1 MTLSSTAEYRVSAKG
16 FNAVKRICAK
26 ITNQDSR
33 RRAFKALLCMDTL
46 ADYLYSQGFKID
58 ISKNLYKI
66 LPLNEEFEFTDIHCN
81 GRFINV
87 VPVVNG
93 QYVLIPKNHT
103 IFDVVPELYVVAD
116 YNQTTKK
123 VKFLGCFEGD
133 KVPKSVENGN
143 HYVCDIKNLES
154 PAMVEELLS
163 SIKPEEISEKSHG
176 LFVSFFIDYLDG
188 VLDDT
193 SKKRLITHLIECKEC
208 RSELV
213 EFFDYEMIAKETKK
227 FPEVLNDNTL
237 DIVAAVAVNDP
248 KYKDFK
254 EYTIQIEKEKDEY
267 DEDEDDENVGGKQ
280 IKSAIEDPL
289 QILYGKN
296 KNQKIFDLM
305 GDRPKKTS
313 MLDNVMSDIAK
324 SVKKPVAQ
332 ELTPE
337 EKSITYSGS
346 INPEY
351 YAEGLPEG
359 TDIEQEPQ
367 KDDLNLDFDY
377 IPKSTQ
383 KNDEPIEIE
392 EEDEVLNITEDNTLD
407 ETIPTKEVN
416 ILHSEK
422 TDVDKPKFA
431 EQLNPQPETPVSTTD
446 ELILLDEEKSVDEPE
461 FASQIKSSQ
470 NQKVTEDN
478 DYDDIITI
486 EDDNDDL
493 NILAPKKDENELPN
507 SMDNV
512 VYYEENEEQDEKDDV
527 IEIVDED
534 NDVLGIEIPLKANKE
549 DENTPSI
556 NLHEELSASILQGKN
571 EEEKEPEIIDD
582 SLPFELEYENTTKDE
597 DLIVVDEKPQE
608 ETDDLEIISD
618 DTKVIETPET
628 LDIIDDE
635 EAEVNDEDLVHFD
648 AVDLDIVDEDDE
660 QQQSVIPSTIEDAG
674 IAASSL
680 IDDFED
686 DSKETI
692 AKNITKNI
700 TKDALGTAAKIVT
713 ENTSDMLKNLSTSA
727 KIVSELSNVG
737 DSLTTNPYLNTEK
750 PIRESNNTISVNSNE
765 DDLYY
770 INEDTINSPTP
781 RKPSVAKDNTI
792 GVSAK
797 ENDDLI
803 IIGDEEEND
812 FAQTNKK
819 GANDVLNFT
828 DDTNSSNDDF
838 IIINEDEDDD
848 FKSFSIPTNIPQDNE
863 FEPTID
869 NKKETNDVLKF
880 INNTNSGNDDFM
892 VIDEDE
898 DDDFKSFSIPTNIP
912 QDNDFEPTINN
923 KKETNDV
930 LKFINNTNSGNDDF
944 MVIDENE
951 DDDFKSFSIPTN
963 IPQDND
969 FEPMIDNKKE
979 TNDVLK
985 FINDTNSGNE
995 DEDFIVI
1002 DENEQNDIKAFS
1014 VPTET
1019 TQEEDDDFIIIDD
1032 EEDVSTVPAEKVI
1045 SDDLSPEANDDAT
1058 NNDTISVI
1066 NEPLEEESEN
1076 SDDKLLDELPMIRK
1090 EDIVAKEKASTPAE
1104 AVVPK
1109 IDPISSQPVELND
1122 DESSLLSFGDED
1134 DTEFLNFDD
1143 NQDFLLESED
1153 DSFMLQ
1159 EEPQTQ
1165 AEPQPTSQPE
1175 PQNTPTPVVNEIEPS
1190 LQTDDEDDDLIII
1203 DDDNPTPIV
1212 PEKPL
1217 GATDNTNSVK
1227 TDDDMLII
1235 DDDDEDLTIPQ
1246 SKEPQNDTDYDDS
1259 VNFFRPAGASFDDDI
1274 PKSRN
1279 DFAPISNN
1287 NDNFEAI
1294 KSSDDDMLILDDE
1307 DDDTN
1312 KLEKIAPESTEEDDQ
1327 IEILD
1332 EQEEQEE
1339 QKPTESD
1346 PQKPVSQLDLL
1357 FKSLSDREKE
1367 QIEAIQTGK
1376 NQEKENVIPETTPI
1390 APVSKQPKSTMFN
1403 KNFKDAISAKDEAV
1417 EEGRISLK
1425 PTEEPVVDP
1434 LINTTVEKIDEDEY
1448 EEIHVDDDDKNQ
1460 DDENQEVEYV
1470 YEDEDGNV
1478 IDEPDEDVEYVYE
1491 DEDGNVIDETN
1502 EDTSETEKSDENIDL
1517 LPEIEDKVEETE
1529 EQPQAEDK
1537 FANVDDDY
1545 GDFDEDSNFDE
1556 NTATSDDF
1564 GETQEENPVEEP
1576 IEGEEFD
1583 EESDDES
1590 EEESEEDQELKKKA
1604 IIKKAAIA
1612 AAVALVLIGGGIT
1625 TKVILSHTN
1634 ARAEQQALNEG
1645 ASLGDATAEEE
1656 GGLAVPADAQSPTGG
1671 QLDQPTVGGGEE
1683 GGLSIPENDTD
1694 ALGATPTTEEAK
1706 PPVTP
1711 VTPAEKPSGPKAG
1724 TSNATTSDLNK
1735 AVANAFSDAPTS
1747 MTVRKASW
1755 GVGASLAADASFKAY
1770 LQQMGKSVKSALRK
1784 NLASVKGEAP
1794 ASPVK
1799 IRIKMSDS
1807 GNLQD
1812 VVILK
1817 SCGNTQVDEI
1827 VLQSVKQIVA
1837 ACPFPEL
1844 SENTL
1849 KANHKATG
1857 SNTVKMS
1864 LTVTF

>member
-1 MTLSSTAEYRVSAKG
+1 MTLSSTIEYRVSAKG
-16 FNAVKRICAK
+16 FNAVKKICAK
-26 ITNQDSR
+26 IINQDSR

-46 ADYLYSQGFKID
+46 ADYLYSQGFNID

-81 GRFINV
+81 GRFINI

-133 KVPKSVENGN
+133 KVPKTVENGN

-163 SIKPEEISEKSHG
+163 SVKPEKISEQSHG

-193 SKKRLITHLIECKEC
+193 SKKRLVTHLIECKEC

-227 FPEVLNDNTL
+227 FPEVLNDSTL
-237 DIVAAVAVNDP
+237 DIVGAVAVNDP

-267 DEDEDDENVGGKQ
+267 DEDEEENVGGKQ

-324 SVKKPVAQ
+324 SGKKPVAQ

-359 TDIEQEPQ
+359 SVVDNEPQ

-377 IPKSTQ
+377 IPKSTLKSDKQ
-383 KNDEPIEIE
+383 SEVEENDEI
-392 EEDEVLNITEDNTLD
+392 LNITDDDTLD
-407 ETIPTKEVN
+407 ELIPSKEVN

-422 TDVDKPKFA
+422 TDIDKPKFT
-431 EQLNPQPETPVSTTD
+431 EQLNPQAQTPVTTTD

-461 FASQIKSSQ
+461 FASQIKSTQ
-470 NQKVTEDN
+470 NQKITENN

-486 EDDNDDL
+486 EDDNDDFS
-493 NILAPKKDENELPN
+493 ILTPEKDENELPN
-507 SMDNV
+507 AMDNV
-512 VYYEENEEQDEKDDV
+512 VYYDDNEEETEKDDI

-534 NDVLGIEIPLKANKE
+534 NDVLGIEIPLKSNKE
-549 DENTPSI
+549 EENERNTPII
-556 NLHEELSASILQGKN
+556 NLHEELSDSILQGKN
-571 EEEKEPEIIDD
+571 EEEKEPETIDD
-582 SLPFELEYENTTKDE
+582 NQPFELEYENTTEDQ
-597 DLIVVDEKPQE
+597 DLIVVDEPAQK
-608 ETDDLEIISD
+608 ETDELEIISD
-618 DTKVIETPET
+618 ETNVIETPET
-628 LDIIDDE
+628 LDIIDDDE
-635 EAEVNDEDLVHFD
+635 DEINDEDLVHFD
-648 AVDLDIVDEDDE
+648 AVDLDIVDENDV

-674 IAASSL
+674 VAASSL

-686 DSKETI
+686 DSKESI
-692 AKNITKNI
+692 AKNIAKDITKN
-700 TKDALGTAAKIVT
+700 ALGTVAKIAT
-713 ENTSDMLKNLSTSA
+713 ENTTDMLKNLSTSA

-737 DSLTTNPYLNTEK
+737 DSLTINPYLDTEK
-750 PIRESNNTISVNSNE
+750 PVNKADNTISVNSQE

-770 INEDTINSPTP
+770 INKDITKPSTTQ
-781 RKPSVAKDNTI
+781 KPSVATDNTI
-792 GVSAK
+792 SAIS
-797 ENDDLI
+797 EETDDLI
-803 IIGDEEEND
+803 IIDDNEESDIAPAQNNEAKNILD
-812 FAQTNKK
+812 FTN
-819 GANDVLNFT
+819 
-828 DDTNSSNDDF
+828 DTNSSGDDF
-838 IIINEDEDDD
+838 IVIDEDEIDD
-848 FKSFSIPTNIPQDNE
+848 FKSFSIPTNVPKDND
-863 FEPTID
+863 FEPAIENKNETD
-869 NKKETNDVLKF
+869 NVLEF
-880 INNTNSGNDDFM
+880 INDTNSINDDFI

-898 DDDFKSFSIPTNIP
+898 NDDFKSFSIPTNVP
-912 QDNDFEPTINN
+912 QDNDFEPIIEN
-923 KKETNDV
+923 KNDTDNV
-930 LKFINNTNSGNDDF
+930 LGFINNTNSGNNDD
-944 MVIDENE
+944 
-951 DDDFKSFSIPTN
+951 
-963 IPQDND
+963 
-969 FEPMIDNKKE
+969 
-979 TNDVLK
+979 
-985 FINDTNSGNE
+985 
-995 DEDFIVI
+995 DFIVI

-1014 VPTET
+1014 IPTDNA
-1019 TQEEDDDFIIIDD
+1019 QEDDDFIIIDD
-1032 EEDVSTVPAEKVI
+1032 EENIPSISAEKT
-1045 SDDLSPEANDDAT
+1045 DNDDILST
-1058 NNDTISVI
+1058 QDTDIVSNDTISVI
-1066 NEPLEEESEN
+1066 DESAEEQTKD

-1090 EDIVAKEKASTPAE
+1090 EDIVAKEEKTSTPAE
-1104 AVVPK
+1104 TTVPQ
-1109 IDPISSQPVELND
+1109 IDPIPSRPIELTD

-1134 DTEFLNFDD
+1134 DTGFLNFDD

-1153 DSFMLQ
+1153 DSFMLK

-1165 AEPQPTSQPE
+1165 PEPQPTQQPE
-1175 PQNTPTPVVNEIEPS
+1175 PQQIQPTPVVNEIEPS

-1203 DDDNPTPIV
+1203 DDDNPTPV
-1212 PEKPL
+1212 EPEKPL
-1217 GATDNTNSVK
+1217 STINNTNSVNS
-1227 TDDDMLII
+1227 DDDMIII

-1246 SKEPQNDTDYDDS
+1246 SEEPQNSTDYDDS

-1274 PKSRN
+1274 PNSTN
-1279 DFAPISNN
+1279 DFAPIAS
-1287 NDNFEAI
+1287 DDSDFETI
-1294 KSSDDDMLILDDE
+1294 KSEDDDMLILDDE

-1312 KLEKIAPESTEEDDQ
+1312 KIEEIAPESTDKEDE
-1327 IEILD
+1327 IEIID
-1332 EQEEQEE
+1332 EQKEQEE
-1339 QKPTESD
+1339 QKPTEQDSK
-1346 PQKPVSQLDLL
+1346 KPVSQLDLI

-1367 QIEAIQTGK
+1367 QIEAVQTGK
-1376 NQEKENVIPETTPI
+1376 NQEQEIPETTPI
-1390 APVSKQPKSTMFN
+1390 ATVSEKPKTSMFN

-1425 PTEEPVVDP
+1425 PTEEPVIDP

-1448 EEIHVDDDDKNQ
+1448 EEIHVEDDEEHQDSEEHQ
-1460 DDENQEVEYV
+1460 DDEHEEVEYV

-1478 IDEPDEDVEYVYE
+1478 IEEPDEDVEYVYE
-1491 DEDGNVIDETN
+1491 DENGNIIDAPTE
-1502 EDTSETEKSDENIDL
+1502 EKSEVEESDENIDM

-1529 EQPQAEDK
+1529 NEPQSEDE
-1537 FANVDDDY
+1537 FADIDDDY
-1545 GDFDEDSNFDE
+1545 SDFDEDSNFDE
-1556 NTATSDDF
+1556 NTTNDDF
-1564 GETQEENPVEEP
+1564 ETAQEENSAEEFDKD
-1576 IEGEEFD
+1576 INEESDEEFD
-1583 EESDDES
+1583 EESENEA
-1590 EEESEEDQELKKKA
+1590 EEEVSEEDKELKKKA

-1612 AAVALVLIGGGIT
+1612 AAVALVLVGGGIT
-1625 TKVILSHTN
+1625 TKVILSHSN

-1645 ASLGDATAEEE
+1645 ASLGDTTAEEE
-1656 GGLAVPADAQSPTGG
+1656 GGLAVPEETQSPTGG
-1671 QLDQPTVGGGEE
+1671 QLDQPTIGGDEE

-1694 ALGATPTTEEAK
+1694 ALGATPAPTTTETK

-1711 VTPAEKPSGPKAG
+1711 VEKPTGPKAG

-1735 AVANAFSDAPTS
+1735 AVTNAFSDAPTS

-1770 LQQMGKSVKSALRK
+1770 LQQMGKAVKSTLRK
-1784 NLASVKGEAP
+1784 NLATAKGEAP
-1794 ASPVK
+1794 ATPVK
-1799 IRIKMSDS
+1799 IQIKMSDS

-1827 VLQSVKQIVA
+1827 VLQSVKQTVE

-1849 KANHKATG
+1849 KANHKTTG
-1857 SNTVKMS
+1857 GNTVKMS

>member
-46 ADYLYSQGFKID
+46 ADYLYSQGFNID

-392 EEDEVLNITEDNTLD
+392 EENEVLNITEDNTLD

-493 NILAPKKDENELPN
+493 NILTPKKDENELPN
-507 SMDNV
+507 SMDNI

-582 SLPFELEYENTTKDE
+582 SMPFELEYENTTKDE

-700 TKDALGTAAKIVT
+700 TKDALGTAAKIAT

-737 DSLTTNPYLNTEK
+737 DSLTTNPYLNAEK
-750 PIRESNNTISVNSNE
+750 PISESNNTISVGSKE

-770 INEDTINSPTP
+770 INEDTIKPPTP
-781 RKPSVAKDNTI
+781 QKPSVAKDNTI
-792 GVSAK
+792 GVSTK

-803 IIGDEEEND
+803 IIDDEEEND
-812 FAQTNKK
+812 FAKTNKK

-838 IIINEDEDDD
+838 IIINEDE
-848 FKSFSIPTNIPQDNE
+848 N
-863 FEPTID
+863 
-869 NKKETNDVLKF
+869 
-880 INNTNSGNDDFM
+880 
-892 VIDEDE
+892 
-898 DDDFKSFSIPTNIP
+898 
-912 QDNDFEPTINN
+912 
-923 KKETNDV
+923 
-930 LKFINNTNSGNDDF
+930 
-944 MVIDENE
+944 
-951 DDDFKSFSIPTN
+951 DDFKSFSIPTN

-1076 SDDKLLDELPMIRK
+1076 SDDKLLNELPMIRK

-1109 IDPISSQPVELND
+1109 IDPIPSQPVELND

-1165 AEPQPTSQPE
+1165 AEPQPTSPPE
-1175 PQNTPTPVVNEIEPS
+1175 PQITPTPEVNEIEPS

-1203 DDDNPTPIV
+1203 DDDNPTSIV

-1227 TDDDMLII
+1227 ADDDMLII
-1235 DDDDEDLTIPQ
+1235 DDDDEDLIIPQ
-1246 SKEPQNDTDYDDS
+1246 SKEPQNNTDYDDS

-1279 DFAPISNN
+1279 DFASISNN

-1583 EESDDES
+1583 EESDYEA

-1656 GGLAVPADAQSPTGG
+1656 GGLAVPAEAQSPTGG

>member
-1 MTLSSTAEYRVSAKG
+1 MTLSSTTEYRVSAKG
-16 FNAVKRICAK
+16 FNAVKKICAK

-46 ADYLYSQGFKID
+46 ADYLYSQGFNID

-81 GRFINV
+81 GRFINI

-133 KVPKSVENGN
+133 KVPKTVENGN

-163 SIKPEEISEKSHG
+163 SVKPEEISEQSHG
-176 LFVSFFIDYLDG
+176 LFISFFIDYLDG

-227 FPEVLNDNTL
+227 FPEVLNDSTL
-237 DIVAAVAVNDP
+237 DIVGAVAVNDP

-267 DEDEDDENVGGKQ
+267 DEDEEENVGGKQ

-359 TDIEQEPQ
+359 SVVDNEPQ

-377 IPKSTQ
+377 IPKSTLKSDKQ
-383 KNDEPIEIE
+383 SETEENDEI
-392 EEDEVLNITEDNTLD
+392 LNITDDDTLD
-407 ETIPTKEVN
+407 ELVPTKEVN

-422 TDVDKPKFA
+422 TDIDKPKFT
-431 EQLNPQPETPVSTTD
+431 EQLNPEPQNPVTTTD

-461 FASQIKSSQ
+461 FASQIKSSK
-470 NQKVTEDN
+470 NQKVTENN

-486 EDDNDDL
+486 EDDNDDFS
-493 NILAPKKDENELPN
+493 ILTQEKDENGLPN
-507 SMDNV
+507 AMDNV
-512 VYYEENEEQDEKDDV
+512 VYYEDNEEQAEKDDV
-527 IEIVDED
+527 IEIIDED
-534 NDVLGIEIPLKANKE
+534 NDVLGIEIPLKSDKE
-549 DENTPSI
+549 EEKEHNTPI
-556 NLHEELSASILQGKN
+556 MNLHEELSDSILQGKN

-582 SLPFELEYENTTKDE
+582 NQPFELEYENTTEDE
-597 DLIVVDEKPQE
+597 DFIVVDEPTQK
-608 ETDDLEIISD
+608 ETNNLEIISD
-618 DTKVIETPET
+618 ETNVIETPET
-628 LDIIDDE
+628 LDIIDDDE
-635 EAEVNDEDLVHFD
+635 DEINDEDLVHFD
-648 AVDLDIVDEDDE
+648 AIDLDIVDEDDV
-660 QQQSVIPSTIEDAG
+660 QHQSVIPTTIEDAG
-674 IAASSL
+674 VAASSL

-686 DSKETI
+686 DSKESIVKNI
-692 AKNITKNI
+692 AKDITKN
-700 TKDALGTAAKIVT
+700 ALGTVAKIAT

-737 DSLTTNPYLNTEK
+737 DSLTINPYLDTEK
-750 PIRESNNTISVNSNE
+750 PVNNTDNTISVNSQE

-770 INEDTINSPTP
+770 INEDITEPSTTQ
-781 RKPSVAKDNTI
+781 KASVAADNTI
-792 GVSAK
+792 SAIS
-797 ENDDLI
+797 EETDDLI
-803 IIGDEEEND
+803 IIDDNEGND
-812 FAQTNKK
+812 IAPAQNNETKNIIDFTN
-819 GANDVLNFT
+819 N
-828 DDTNSSNDDF
+828 TNSGDDDF
-838 IIINEDEDDD
+838 IVIDEDENDD
-848 FKSFSIPTNIPQDNE
+848 FKSFSIPTNVPQDND
-863 FEPTID
+863 FEPVIENKNDTD
-869 NKKETNDVLKF
+869 NVLEF
-880 INNTNSGNDDFM
+880 INDTNSVDDDFV

-898 DDDFKSFSIPTNIP
+898 NDDLKSFSIPTNVP
-912 QDNDFEPTINN
+912 QDNDFEPTITN
-923 KKETNDV
+923 KNEEDNV
-930 LKFINNTNSGNDDF
+930 L
-944 MVIDENE
+944 E
-951 DDDFKSFSIPTN
+951 
-963 IPQDND
+963 
-969 FEPMIDNKKE
+969 
-979 TNDVLK
+979 
-985 FINDTNSGNE
+985 FINDTNSVNNN
-995 DEDFIVI
+995 DDFIII

-1014 VPTET
+1014 IPTDNV
-1019 TQEEDDDFIIIDD
+1019 QEDDDFIIIDD
-1032 EEDVSTVPAEKVI
+1032 EEDIPAISAEKAV
-1045 SDDLSPEANDDAT
+1045 NDDILPAQNT
-1058 NNDTISVI
+1058 DITSDDTISVTDKSS
-1066 NEPLEEESEN
+1066 EEQMEE

-1090 EDIVAKEKASTPAE
+1090 EDIVAKEEKTSNSEDTTVSQIA
-1104 AVVPK
+1104 
-1109 IDPISSQPVELND
+1109 PIPPQPIELSD

-1134 DTEFLNFDD
+1134 DTGFLNFDD

-1159 EEPQTQ
+1159 EEPQ
-1165 AEPQPTSQPE
+1165 PTKQPE
-1175 PQNTPTPVVNEIEPS
+1175 PQQIQPTPVVNEIEPS
-1190 LQTDDEDDDLIII
+1190 IQTDDEDDDLIII
-1203 DDDNPTPIV
+1203 DDDSPIPIT
-1212 PEKPL
+1212 PEKPSS
-1217 GATDNTNSVK
+1217 TSNNTNSVNS
-1227 TDDDMLII
+1227 DDDMIII
-1235 DDDDEDLTIPQ
+1235 DDDDEDLTVPQ
-1246 SKEPQNDTDYDDS
+1246 NEEPQNNSNYDDS

-1274 PKSRN
+1274 PNSTN
-1279 DFAPISNN
+1279 DFTPIA
-1287 NDNFEAI
+1287 NDASDFETI
-1294 KSSDDDMLILDDE
+1294 KSEDDDMLILDDE
-1307 DDDTN
+1307 DDDTD
-1312 KLEKIAPESTEEDDQ
+1312 KIEEITPESTDEEDE
-1327 IEILD
+1327 IEIID

-1339 QKPTESD
+1339 QKPTEQDSK
-1346 PQKPVSQLDLL
+1346 KPISQLDLI

-1367 QIEAIQTGK
+1367 QIEAVQTGK
-1376 NQEKENVIPETTPI
+1376 NQEKEKEKEKEKEETPETKPI
-1390 APVSKQPKSTMFN
+1390 PTVSEKPKTSMFN

-1448 EEIHVDDDDKNQ
+1448 EEILVENNEEHQ
-1460 DDENQEVEYV
+1460 DDEHEEVEYV

-1491 DEDGNVIDETN
+1491 DEDGNVIDAPT
-1502 EDTSETEKSDENIDL
+1502 EDTSEVEKSDENIDM

-1529 EQPQAEDK
+1529 DEPQSEDE
-1537 FANVDDDY
+1537 FADIDDDY

-1556 NTATSDDF
+1556 NTINDDF
-1564 GETQEENPVEEP
+1564 ETVQEENSA
-1576 IEGEEFD
+1576 EEFDKDINEESD
-1583 EESDDES
+1583 EESDN
-1590 EEESEEDQELKKKA
+1590 EEEEVSEEDKELKKKA

-1645 ASLGDATAEEE
+1645 ASLGDTTAEEE
-1656 GGLAVPADAQSPTGG
+1656 GGLTVPEEAQSPTGG
-1671 QLDQPTVGGGEE
+1671 QLDQPTIGGDEE

-1694 ALGATPTTEEAK
+1694 ALGATPAPTTETK

-1711 VTPAEKPSGPKAG
+1711 VEKPTGPKAG

-1735 AVANAFSDAPTS
+1735 AVANAFSDSPTS

-1770 LQQMGKSVKSALRK
+1770 LQQMGKSVKSTLRK
-1784 NLASVKGEAP
+1784 NLASAKGEAP
-1794 ASPVK
+1794 TTPVK
-1799 IRIKMSDS
+1799 IQIKMSDS

-1827 VLQSVKQIVA
+1827 VLQSVKQTVE

-1844 SENTL
+1844 SANTL
-1849 KANHKATG
+1849 KANQKATG
-1857 SNTVKMS
+1857 GNTVKMS

>member
-46 ADYLYSQGFKID
+46 ADYLYSQGFNID

-123 VKFLGCFEGD
+123 VKFLGCFKGD

-267 DEDEDDENVGGKQ
+267 DEDEDDKNVGGKQ

-392 EEDEVLNITEDNTLD
+392 EEDEVLNINENNTLD
-407 ETIPTKEVN
+407 KTIPTKEVN

-493 NILAPKKDENELPN
+493 NILTPKKDENELPN

-582 SLPFELEYENTTKDE
+582 SMPFELEYENTTKDE

-700 TKDALGTAAKIVT
+700 TKDALGTAAKIAT

-737 DSLTTNPYLNTEK
+737 DSLTTNPYLNAEK
-750 PIRESNNTISVNSNE
+750 PISESNNTISVDSKE

-770 INEDTINSPTP
+770 INEDTTKPPTP
-781 RKPSVAKDNTI
+781 QKPSVAKDNTI
-792 GVSAK
+792 GVSTK

-803 IIGDEEEND
+803 IIDDEEEND
-812 FAQTNKK
+812 FAKTNKK

-848 FKSFSIPTNIPQDNE
+848 FKSFSIPTNIPQDND
-863 FEPTID
+863 FEPMID

-880 INNTNSGNDDFM
+880 INNTNSGN
-892 VIDEDE
+892 
-898 DDDFKSFSIPTNIP
+898 
-912 QDNDFEPTINN
+912 
-923 KKETNDV
+923 
-930 LKFINNTNSGNDDF
+930 
-944 MVIDENE
+944 
-951 DDDFKSFSIPTN
+951 
-963 IPQDND
+963 
-969 FEPMIDNKKE
+969 
-979 TNDVLK
+979 
-985 FINDTNSGNE
+985 E

-1002 DENEQNDIKAFS
+1002 DENEQNEIKAFS

-1066 NEPLEEESEN
+1066 NEPLEESEN
-1076 SDDKLLDELPMIRK
+1076 SDDKLLNELPMIRK

-1109 IDPISSQPVELND
+1109 IDPIPSQPVELND

-1165 AEPQPTSQPE
+1165 AEPQPTSPPE
-1175 PQNTPTPVVNEIEPS
+1175 PQITPTPEVNEIEPS

-1203 DDDNPTPIV
+1203 DDDNPTPIA

-1235 DDDDEDLTIPQ
+1235 DDDDEDLIIPQ
-1246 SKEPQNDTDYDDS
+1246 SKEPQNNTDYDDS

-1346 PQKPVSQLDLL
+1346 PKKPVSQLDLL

-1367 QIEAIQTGK
+1367 QIEAVQTGK

-1390 APVSKQPKSTMFN
+1390 TPVSKQPKSTMFN

-1502 EDTSETEKSDENIDL
+1502 EDTAETEKSDENIDL

-1576 IEGEEFD
+1576 NEGEEFD
-1583 EESDDES
+1583 EESDDEA

-1656 GGLAVPADAQSPTGG
+1656 GGLAVPAEAQSPTGG

-1711 VTPAEKPSGPKAG
+1711 VTSAEKPSGPKAG

>member
-46 ADYLYSQGFKID
+46 ADYLYSQGFNID

-123 VKFLGCFEGD
+123 VKFLGCFKGD

-163 SIKPEEISEKSHG
+163 SNKPEEISEKSHG

-392 EEDEVLNITEDNTLD
+392 EEDEVLNINENNTLD
-407 ETIPTKEVN
+407 KTIPTKEVN

-582 SLPFELEYENTTKDE
+582 SMPFELEYENTTKDE

-635 EAEVNDEDLVHFD
+635 EVEVDDEDLVHFD

-700 TKDALGTAAKIVT
+700 TKDALGTAAKIAT

-737 DSLTTNPYLNTEK
+737 DSLTTNPYLNAEK
-750 PIRESNNTISVNSNE
+750 PISESNNTISVDSKE

-770 INEDTINSPTP
+770 INEDTIKPPTP
-781 RKPSVAKDNTI
+781 QKPSVAKDNTI
-792 GVSAK
+792 GVSTK

-803 IIGDEEEND
+803 IIDDEEEND
-812 FAQTNKK
+812 FAKTNKK

-869 NKKETNDVLKF
+869 NKNETNDVLKF
-880 INNTNSGNDDFM
+880 INNTNSGD
-892 VIDEDE
+892 
-898 DDDFKSFSIPTNIP
+898 
-912 QDNDFEPTINN
+912 
-923 KKETNDV
+923 
-930 LKFINNTNSGNDDF
+930 
-944 MVIDENE
+944 
-951 DDDFKSFSIPTN
+951 
-963 IPQDND
+963 
-969 FEPMIDNKKE
+969 
-979 TNDVLK
+979 
-985 FINDTNSGNE
+985 E

-1076 SDDKLLDELPMIRK
+1076 SDDKLLNELPMIRK

-1109 IDPISSQPVELND
+1109 IDPIPSQPVELND

-1165 AEPQPTSQPE
+1165 AEPQPTSPPE
-1175 PQNTPTPVVNEIEPS
+1175 PQITPTPEVNEIEPS

-1203 DDDNPTPIV
+1203 DDDNPTPIA

-1227 TDDDMLII
+1227 ADDDMLII
-1235 DDDDEDLTIPQ
+1235 DDDDEDLIIPQ
-1246 SKEPQNDTDYDDS
+1246 SKEPQNNTDYDDS

-1339 QKPTESD
+1339 QKPTESA
-1346 PQKPVSQLDLL
+1346 PKKPVSQLDLL

-1564 GETQEENPVEEP
+1564 GETQEETPVEELN
-1576 IEGEEFD
+1576 EGEEFD
-1583 EESDDES
+1583 EESDDEA

-1656 GGLAVPADAQSPTGG
+1656 GGLAVPAEAQSPTGG

-1694 ALGATPTTEEAK
+1694 ALGATPTTEETK

>member
-46 ADYLYSQGFKID
+46 ADYLYSQGFNID

-81 GRFINV
+81 GRFIDV

-133 KVPKSVENGN
+133 KVPKTVENGN

-154 PAMVEELLS
+154 PAMIEELLS
-163 SIKPEEISEKSHG
+163 SVKPEEISEKSHG

-193 SKKRLITHLIECKEC
+193 SKKRLVTHLIECKEC

-267 DEDEDDENVGGKQ
+267 DEDEEDENVGGKQ

-377 IPKSTQ
+377 MPKSTQ
-383 KNDEPIEIE
+383 KNDKPIEIE
-392 EEDEVLNITEDNTLD
+392 EENEVLNITDDDTLD
-407 ETIPTKEVN
+407 EPIPTKEVN

-431 EQLNPQPETPVSTTD
+431 EQLNPKPETPVSTTD

-486 EDDNDDL
+486 EDDNDDFD
-493 NILAPKKDENELPN
+493 ILSPKKDENELPN

-534 NDVLGIEIPLKANKE
+534 NDVLGIEIPLKADKE
-549 DENTPSI
+549 EENTPSI

-582 SLPFELEYENTTKDE
+582 SLPFELEYENTTEDE

-618 DTKVIETPET
+618 ETKVIETPET

-635 EAEVNDEDLVHFD
+635 EPEVNDEDLVHFD
-648 AVDLDIVDEDDE
+648 AVDLDIVDEDEE

-692 AKNITKNI
+692 AKNIAKNI
-700 TKDALGTAAKIVT
+700 TKDALGTAAKIAT

-737 DSLTTNPYLNTEK
+737 DSLTTNPYLNAEK
-750 PIRESNNTISVNSNE
+750 PTSKQDNTISVNSQE

-770 INEDTINSPTP
+770 INEDTTEPSVPQ
-781 RKPSVAKDNTI
+781 KPSAAKDNTI
-792 GVSAK
+792 SVNQE

-812 FAQTNKK
+812 FVQTNKK
-819 GANDVLNFT
+819 EVNDVLNFVN
-828 DDTNSSNDDF
+828 DTNSGNDGFMVID
-838 IIINEDEDDD
+838 EDEYDD
-848 FKSFSIPTNIPQDNE
+848 FKAFSIPTNVPQDND
-863 FEPTID
+863 FTHLS
-869 NKKETNDVLKF
+869 KAKEESDDVLKF
-880 INNTNSGNDDFM
+880 IDDTNSGNDDFM

-898 DDDFKSFSIPTNIP
+898 DDDFKSFSIPTNVP
-912 QDNDFEPTINN
+912 QDNDFESTIDNRN
-923 KKETNDV
+923 ETNDV
-930 LKFINNTNSGNDDF
+930 LKFVNDTNSGNDD
-944 MVIDENE
+944 D
-951 DDDFKSFSIPTN
+951 
-963 IPQDND
+963 
-969 FEPMIDNKKE
+969 
-979 TNDVLK
+979 
-985 FINDTNSGNE
+985 
-995 DEDFIVI
+995 DFIVI

-1014 VPTET
+1014 IPTET

-1032 EEDVSTVPAEKVI
+1032 EEDVPSVPAEKVVN
-1045 SDDLSPEANDDAT
+1045 DDLLPETNDDAT
-1058 NNDTISVI
+1058 SNDTISVI
-1066 NEPLEEESEN
+1066 DEPLEESEN

-1090 EDIVAKEKASTPAE
+1090 EDIVAKEKASTPEE
-1104 AVVPK
+1104 AVVPQ
-1109 IDPISSQPVELND
+1109 IDPIPTQPVELND

-1134 DTEFLNFDD
+1134 DTGFLNFDD

-1165 AEPQPTSQPE
+1165 AEPQPTPQPE
-1175 PQNTPTPVVNEIEPS
+1175 PQISPAPAVNEIEPS

-1203 DDDNPTPIV
+1203 DDDNPTPIA

-1246 SKEPQNDTDYDDS
+1246 SQEPQNDTDYDDS

-1274 PKSRN
+1274 PNSRN
-1279 DFAPISNN
+1279 DFTPISNN
-1287 NDNFEAI
+1287 NADFEEI
-1294 KSSDDDMLILDDE
+1294 KSTDDDMLILDDE

-1312 KLEKIAPESTEEDDQ
+1312 KLEEISPESTEEEDK
-1327 IEILD
+1327 IEIID

-1339 QKPTESD
+1339 QKTTEPD
-1346 PQKPVSQLDLL
+1346 PKKPVSQLDLL

-1367 QIEAIQTGK
+1367 QIEAVQTGK
-1376 NQEKENVIPETTPI
+1376 NQEKENEIPETTPI
-1390 APVSKQPKSTMFN
+1390 PPVSEQPKSTMFN

-1425 PTEEPVVDP
+1425 PAEEPVVDP

-1448 EEIHVDDDDKNQ
+1448 EEIHVEDDDENQDDEHQ

-1470 YEDEDGNV
+1470 YEDEDGNI

-1491 DEDGNVIDETN
+1491 DEDGNIIDEPN
-1502 EDTSETEKSDENIDL
+1502 EETSETEQSDENIDM

-1529 EQPQAEDK
+1529 EQPQQEDE

-1556 NTATSDDF
+1556 NTATNDDF
-1564 GETQEENPVEEP
+1564 GGTQEENPVEEP
-1576 IEGEEFD
+1576 LEDEEFDENSD

-1590 EEESEEDQELKKKA
+1590 KEESEEDQDLKKKA

-1645 ASLGDATAEEE
+1645 ASLGDTTAEEE
-1656 GGLAVPADAQSPTGG
+1656 GGLAVPAEEAQSPTGG
-1671 QLDQPTVGGGEE
+1671 QLDQPTIGGEEE

-1694 ALGATPTTEEAK
+1694 ALGATPATEEAK
-1706 PPVTP
+1706 SPVTP
-1711 VTPAEKPSGPKAG
+1711 VTPVEKPSGPKAG

-1735 AVANAFSDAPTS
+1735 AVANAFSDSPTS

-1770 LQQMGKSVKSALRK
+1770 LQQMGKSVKSVLRK

-1794 ASPVK
+1794 ATPVK
-1799 IRIKMSDS
+1799 IQIKMSDS

-1827 VLQSVKQIVA
+1827 VLQSVKQTVA

>member
-1 MTLSSTAEYRVSAKG
+1 MEYLFFQCHLLYGTIFSKDKKMTLSSTAEYRVSAKG

-163 SIKPEEISEKSHG
+163 SNKPEEISEKSHG

-392 EEDEVLNITEDNTLD
+392 EEDEVLNINENNTLD
-407 ETIPTKEVN
+407 KTIPTKEVN

-582 SLPFELEYENTTKDE
+582 SMPFELEYENTTKDE
-597 DLIVVDEKPQE
+597 DLIVVNEKPQE

-660 QQQSVIPSTIEDAG
+660 QQQSVIPATIEDAG

-700 TKDALGTAAKIVT
+700 TKDALGTAAKIAT

-737 DSLTTNPYLNTEK
+737 DSLTTNPYLNAEK
-750 PIRESNNTISVNSNE
+750 PISESNNTISVDSKE

-770 INEDTINSPTP
+770 INEDTIKPPTP
-781 RKPSVAKDNTI
+781 QKPSVAKDNTI
-792 GVSAK
+792 GVSTK

-803 IIGDEEEND
+803 IIDDEEEND
-812 FAQTNKK
+812 FAKTNKK

-838 IIINEDEDDD
+838 IIINEDE
-848 FKSFSIPTNIPQDNE
+848 N
-863 FEPTID
+863 
-869 NKKETNDVLKF
+869 
-880 INNTNSGNDDFM
+880 
-892 VIDEDE
+892 
-898 DDDFKSFSIPTNIP
+898 
-912 QDNDFEPTINN
+912 
-923 KKETNDV
+923 
-930 LKFINNTNSGNDDF
+930 
-944 MVIDENE
+944 
-951 DDDFKSFSIPTN
+951 DDFKSFSIPTN

-1045 SDDLSPEANDDAT
+1045 SDHLSPEANDDAT

-1076 SDDKLLDELPMIRK
+1076 SDDKLLNELPMIRK

-1109 IDPISSQPVELND
+1109 IDPIPSQPVELND

-1165 AEPQPTSQPE
+1165 AEPQPTSPPE
-1175 PQNTPTPVVNEIEPS
+1175 PQITPTPEVNEIEPS

-1203 DDDNPTPIV
+1203 DDDNPTPIA

-1227 TDDDMLII
+1227 ADDDMLII
-1235 DDDDEDLTIPQ
+1235 DDDDEDLIIPQ
-1246 SKEPQNDTDYDDS
+1246 SKEPQNNTDYDDS

-1312 KLEKIAPESTEEDDQ
+1312 KLEKITPESTEEDDQ

-1346 PQKPVSQLDLL
+1346 PKKPVSQLDLL

-1367 QIEAIQTGK
+1367 QIEAVQTGK

-1460 DDENQEVEYV
+1460 DEENQEVEYV

-1576 IEGEEFD
+1576 NEGEEFD
-1583 EESDDES
+1583 EESDYEA

-1656 GGLAVPADAQSPTGG
+1656 GGLAVPAEAQSPTGG

>member
-1 MTLSSTAEYRVSAKG
+1 MEYLFFQCHLLYGTIFSKDKKMTLSSTAEYRVSAKG

-46 ADYLYSQGFKID
+46 ADYLYSQGFNID

-324 SVKKPVAQ
+324 SVKKPVVQ

-392 EEDEVLNITEDNTLD
+392 EEDEVLNINENNTLD
-407 ETIPTKEVN
+407 KTIPTKEVN

-582 SLPFELEYENTTKDE
+582 SMPFELEYENTTKDE

-700 TKDALGTAAKIVT
+700 TKDALGTAAKIAT

-737 DSLTTNPYLNTEK
+737 DSLTTNPYLNAEK
-750 PIRESNNTISVNSNE
+750 PISESNNTISVDSKE

-770 INEDTINSPTP
+770 INEDTIKPPTP
-781 RKPSVAKDNTI
+781 QKPSVAKDNTI
-792 GVSAK
+792 GVNTK

-803 IIGDEEEND
+803 IIDDEEEND
-812 FAQTNKK
+812 FAKTNKK

-848 FKSFSIPTNIPQDNE
+848 FKSFSIPTNIPQDN
-863 FEPTID
+863 
-869 NKKETNDVLKF
+869 N
-880 INNTNSGNDDFM
+880 
-892 VIDEDE
+892 
-898 DDDFKSFSIPTNIP
+898 
-912 QDNDFEPTINN
+912 
-923 KKETNDV
+923 
-930 LKFINNTNSGNDDF
+930 
-944 MVIDENE
+944 
-951 DDDFKSFSIPTN
+951 
-963 IPQDND
+963 
-969 FEPMIDNKKE
+969 FEPMIDNKNE

-1019 TQEEDDDFIIIDD
+1019 TQEEVDDFIIIDD

-1109 IDPISSQPVELND
+1109 IDPIPSQPVELND

-1165 AEPQPTSQPE
+1165 AEPQPTSPPE
-1175 PQNTPTPVVNEIEPS
+1175 PQITPTPEVNEIEPS
-1190 LQTDDEDDDLIII
+1190 LQADDEDDDLIII

-1227 TDDDMLII
+1227 ADDDMLII
-1235 DDDDEDLTIPQ
+1235 DDDDEDLIIPQ
-1246 SKEPQNDTDYDDS
+1246 SKEPQNNTDYDDS

-1448 EEIHVDDDDKNQ
+1448 EEIQVDDDDKNQ

-1576 IEGEEFD
+1576 NEGEEFD
-1583 EESDDES
+1583 EESDYEA

-1656 GGLAVPADAQSPTGG
+1656 GGLAVPAEAQSPTGG